1 MRSNGHGP
9 APRNNVER
17 YPSRFEGVEA
27 APTSG
32 VHPSTIV
39 HFEGGFPT
47 PADEGDEMAVTRP
60 ARLAGAVLCV
70 IVAAGCAQPTTGR
83 PVADRAAAE
92 KATTDAVKRGLDAF
106 QSHFVNLGN
115 EHARVYNYLNY
126 GDVKITTEHESYK
139 VGNPPAILL
148 KRRFSEDGDWSDTVT
163 PADSKIDYIKLD
175 KDHAFLA
182 PTPWVSV
189 PSLYAEGFENCFL
202 LTAWLACHLDQAIG
216 QTKLDAPDEQ
226 PSEARS
232 TEDGFEVTSGALL
245 KVMMDEGFISIPEDK
260 RDFTDRQ
267 LNTVVPVVMK
277 FDKDMEFTG
286 FEIRDTVADGNAT
299 QLELQIEYEV
309 LGRAEKGDI
318 PDAPSAAEVTA
329 ITDKAASDAFFD
341 KFNDR
346 TPEN

>member
-1 MRSNGHGP
+1 
-9 APRNNVER
+9 
-17 YPSRFEGVEA
+17 
-27 APTSG
+27 
-32 VHPSTIV
+32 
-39 HFEGGFPT
+39 
-47 PADEGDEMAVTRP
+47 MAVTRS

-70 IVAAGCAQPTTGR
+70 VVVAAGCAQPTAGR
-83 PVADRAAAE
+83 PVADRTAAE
-92 KATTDAVKRGLDAF
+92 QATADAVKRGLDAF
-106 QSHFVNLGN
+106 QSHFVNLGS

-139 VGNPPAILL
+139 VGNPPAVLL

-163 PADSKIDYIKLD
+163 PAGSKIDYVKLD

-189 PSLYAEGFENCFL
+189 PSLYADGFENCFL

-226 PSEARS
+226 PSEAR
-232 TEDGFEVTSGALL
+232 TTKDGFEVTTGAVL
-245 KVMMDEGFISIPEDK
+245 KVMMDEGFISIPADK
-260 RDFTDRQ
+260 RDGLTDRQ
-267 LNTVVPVVMK
+267 QNTVVPIVMK

-286 FEIRDTVADGNAT
+286 FEIRDKVADGNAT

-309 LGRAEKGDI
+309 LGRAGKDDI
-318 PDAPSAAEVTA
+318 PDAPAAAQVTA
-329 ITDKAASDAFFD
+329 ITDKAAVDAFWD

-346 TPEN
+346 TPTG